1 MIEIRPV
8 EHISATVDIPASK
21 SYTNRAL
28 LIAALADGECRI
40 ENPLFSDDT
49 HYMSEALI
57 RFGIPVKRE
66 AGKAFVV
73 SGTGGKITAPEEEIF
88 VGNAGTT
95 MRFLTT
101 FSTLAQGV
109 TRLNGDKRMLE
120 RPIGDLLD
128 CLKQMQVQAQSVKGN
143 QCPPLKIH
151 GGHVPGGEVRLAGDK
166 SSQYLTSILLSAP
179 YFDHDTTIHIQGDLT
194 SKTYADITLDI
205 MKAFGVRVENENYQ
219 RFHVTSGQRY
229 RAKTYRVEGDWSSA
243 SYFLAAAAVTGGEI
257 TLTGMNPDSVQ
268 GDAQFLDVLG
278 QMGCDIE
285 KSKEKIH
292 LKGNP
297 LKGISINMNSM
308 PDAVQTLAVA
318 ALFAEGETA
327 ITGIGNLRIKETDRI
342 SALVTELSRLGAT
355 VNSGDDFLI
364 IRPGTNL
371 AGAEVET
378 YDDHRMAMSF
388 ALAGLKIPGV
398 KIKNPRCVEKS
409 FPDFFDRFG
418 KL

>member
-1 MIEIRPV
+1 
-8 EHISATVDIPASK
+8 
-21 SYTNRAL
+21 
-28 LIAALADGECRI
+28 
-40 ENPLFSDDT
+40 
-49 HYMSEALI
+49 
-57 RFGIPVKRE
+57 
-66 AGKAFVV
+66 
-73 SGTGGKITAPEEEIF
+73 
-88 VGNAGTT
+88 

-342 SALVTELSRLGAT
+342 SALATELSRLGAT
-355 VNSGDDFLI
+355 VNSGDDFLT

-371 AGAEVET
+371 VGSRGRNLRRSPDGHELCSGGAE
-378 YDDHRMAMSF
+378 
-388 ALAGLKIPGV
+388 
-398 KIKNPRCVEKS
+398 NPR
-409 FPDFFDRFG
+409 R
-418 KL
+418 

>member
-1 MIEIRPV
+1 LIEIRPV
-8 EHISATVDIPASK
+8 EPISATVEIPASK

-28 LIAALADGECRI
+28 LIAALADGECRV

-57 RFGIPVKRE
+57 RFGIPVRRE
-66 AGKAFVV
+66 AGKAFAV
-73 SGTGGKITAPEEEIF
+73 SGTGGKITSPKEEIF

-101 FSTLAQGV
+101 FSSLAQGV
-109 TRLNGDKRMLE
+109 TRLNGDERMQE

-128 CLKQMQVQAQSVKGN
+128 CLGQMQVEATSVRGN
-143 QCPPLKIH
+143 QCPPLEIH
-151 GGHVPGGEVRLAGDK
+151 GGDVPGGEVRLAGDK

-179 YFDHDTTIHIQGDLT
+179 YFASDTAIHIQGDLT
-194 SKTYADITLDI
+194 SKSYADITLDI
-205 MKAFGVRVENENYQ
+205 MGAFGVHVENENYQ
-219 RFHVTSGQRY
+219 RFHVFAGQRY
-229 RAKTYRVEGDWSSA
+229 RAQDYRVEGDWSSA
-243 SYFLAAAAVTGGEI
+243 SYFLASAAVTGGEI
-257 TLTGMNPDSVQ
+257 ALTGMNPASVQ

-278 QMGCDIE
+278 QMGCEIE
-285 KSKEKIH
+285 KSPEKIR

-297 LKGISINMNSM
+297 LKAIDINMNSM
-308 PDAVQTLAVA
+308 PDAVQTLAVT
-318 ALFAEGETA
+318 ALFAEGETV

-342 SALVTELSRLGAT
+342 QALATELSRLGAE
-355 VNSGDDFLI
+355 VNRGDDFLT
-364 IRPGTNL
+364 IRPGAKLSGT
-371 AGAEVET
+371 EVET

-398 KIKNPRCVEKS
+398 KIKNPKCVEKS